1 VIGIDMII
9 ATLPLA
15 GLLVWQIL
23 QSAGWVGAADILL
36 AKNILWWFGHP
47 VVYLLLF
54 PALAPTTSCP
64 ARRRQ
69 LVAGT

>member
-1 VIGIDMII
+1 MIV

-23 QSAGWVGAADILL
+23 QSAGWVGDADALF

-47 VVYLLLF
+47 GRL
-54 PALAPTTSCP
+54 PAPVPCRGPPTT
-64 ARRRQ
+64 
-69 LVAGT
+69 G